1 MTVGRICNREV
12 TVAKASDTLGEA
24 AHAMVAGNVG
34 SAVVVEQQHG
44 IAKPIGIVTDR
55 DIVRAQL
62 KRAADLYCLSVAEAM
77 TPNPLCCEA
86 HEQVVDVLSRM
97 RARGVRRAPVID
109 RLGALVGVVTLDDL
123 LGLLAE
129 ELLMLAG
136 VIARQA
142 PLAKAA

>member
-1 MTVGRICNREV
+1 MTVGRICNRKV
-12 TVAKASDTLGEA
+12 TVVKASDTLGEA
-24 AHAMVAGNVG
+24 AHAMISNNVG
-34 SAVVVEQQHG
+34 SAVVVEKQDQML
-44 IAKPIGIVTDR
+44 KPIGIVTDR

-77 TPNPLCCEA
+77 TTNPLCFEA
-86 HEQVVDVLSRM
+86 HELVVDVLSRM

-109 RLGALVGVVTLDDL
+109 RAGALVGIVTLDDL

-129 ELLMLAG
+129 ELMMLAG

-142 PLAKAA
+142 PIAKAA

>member
-1 MTVGRICNREV
+1 MTVGRICNRGV
-12 TVAKASDTLGEA
+12 TVVKASDTLGEA
-24 AHAMVAGNVG
+24 AHAMISNNVG
-34 SAVVVEQQHG
+34 SAVVVEKQDQML
-44 IAKPIGIVTDR
+44 KPIGIVTDR

-77 TPNPLCCEA
+77 TTKPLCFEA
-86 HEQVVDVLSRM
+86 HELVVDVLSRM

-109 RLGALVGVVTLDDL
+109 RAGALVGIVTLDEF

-129 ELLMLAG
+129 ELMMLAG

-142 PLAKAA
+142 PIAKAA